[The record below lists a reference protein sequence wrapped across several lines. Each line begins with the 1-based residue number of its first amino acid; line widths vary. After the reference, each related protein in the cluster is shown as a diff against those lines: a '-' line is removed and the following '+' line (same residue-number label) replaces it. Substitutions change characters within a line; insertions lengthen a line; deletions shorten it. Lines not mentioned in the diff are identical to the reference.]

1 MFIKVH
7 TALRLPVT
15 CAAQRDVLIP
25 HPIPSPCSLSLNS
38 KIFSLSSPGT
48 SSWAQTITAH
58 CFKLLEAKSLV
69 VQGHGD
75 PDLRALSYQDSEVL
89 LTKEEEACAGGHQR
103 TAVRT
108 REKEWLGKLEGSEET
123 GLDAGQT

>member
-1 MFIKVH
+1 M
-7 TALRLPVT
+7 
-15 CAAQRDVLIP
+15 
-25 HPIPSPCSLSLNS
+25 
-38 KIFSLSSPGT
+38 
-48 SSWAQTITAH
+48 
-58 CFKLLEAKSLV
+58 LEAKSLV

-75 PDLRALSYQDSEVL
+75 PDLRALNYQDSEVL

-103 TAVRT
+103 TAVRM